1 MSQGHD
7 AFPDGFTWGVSTAAY
22 QIEGAVAQDGRGP
35 SIWDTFSHQPG
46 RTTNGDTG
54 DIACDAYHRMDE
66 DLGLL
71 TRLGVTGYR
80 FSIAWPRI
88 QPDGRGAPNQAGLDY
103 YRRLVDQLLARGIT
117 PLVTLYHWDLPQPLQ
132 DKGGWA
138 TRDTADL
145 FADYAATVA
154 GALGDRVT
162 RWITLNEPW
171 VASSMGYR
179 SAEHAPGIADPR
191 QYVAAVHHLLL
202 AHGKAVAAIRPAAAS
217 PAEVGI
223 TLNMAP
229 VYPADPASHADR
241 ELAADIDADL
251 NGVFLDPLT
260 RGRYPARLGEG
271 QAPGPQLIRD
281 GDFGV
286 IQAPVD
292 FLGVNYYAPHIVA
305 VREDGIFRRG
315 DDLMPGRPDA
325 AFVRPDHLPVT
336 AMGWLVDPNG
346 LYDLLIRVHDD
357 APGLP
362 LYITENG
369 AACHDYV
376 DPDGAVE
383 DPERIA
389 YLHGHLDAA
398 RRAIADG
405 VPLRGYFAWSLMD
418 NFEWAHGYS
427 KRFGLVF
434 VDYGTQRRIPKR
446 SAAWYAEVARTNSLP
461 ARGQGVSGLRS
472 EAAENR

>member
-1 MSQGHD
+1 MSQGRD
-7 AFPDGFTWGVSTAAY
+7 AFPDGFAWGVSTAAY
-22 QIEGAVAQDGRGP
+22 QIEGAVAEDGRGP

-54 DIACDAYHRMDE
+54 DIACDAYHRTDE

-71 TRLGVTGYR
+71 SELGVTGYR

-88 QPDGRGAPNQAGLDY
+88 QPDGRGAPNQAGLDH
-103 YRRLVDQLLARGIT
+103 YRRLADQLLDRGIT

-138 TRDTADL
+138 TRDTAGL
-145 FADYAATVA
+145 FADYAAIVA
-154 GALGDRVT
+154 GALGDRVP

-179 SAEHAPGIADPR
+179 SGEHAPGIADPR

-202 AHGKAVAAIRPAAAS
+202 AHGQATAAVRAAA
-217 PAEVGI
+217 PGAEVGI
-223 TLNMAP
+223 TLNMAQ
-229 VYPADPASHADR
+229 VYPADPASPADR

-271 QAPGPQLIRD
+271 QAPGPQLIQD

-286 IQAPVD
+286 IQAPID

-315 DDLMPGRPDA
+315 DNPMPWRPRA
-325 AFVRPDHLPVT
+325 TFVQPDHLPVT

-346 LYDLLIRVHDD
+346 LYDLLIRVHED
-357 APGLP
+357 APGVP

-369 AACHDYV
+369 AACTDYV
-376 DPDGAVE
+376 NPDGTVE
-383 DPERIA
+383 DPDRIA

-398 RRAIADG
+398 RRAITDG

-418 NFEWAHGYS
+418 NFEWAHGYD

-461 ARGQGVSGLRS
+461 AR
-472 EAAENR
+472 A

>member
-1 MSQGHD
+1 MSQGRD
-7 AFPDGFTWGVSTAAY
+7 AFPDGFAWGVSTAAY
-22 QIEGAVAQDGRGP
+22 QIEGAVAEDGRGP

-54 DIACDAYHRMDE
+54 DIACDAYHRIDE

-71 TRLGVTGYR
+71 SQLGVTGYR

-88 QPDGRGAPNQAGLDY
+88 QPDGRGAPNQAGLDH
-103 YRRLVDQLLARGIT
+103 YRRLVDQLLDRGIT

-138 TRDTADL
+138 TRDTAGL
-145 FADYAATVA
+145 FADYAAIVA
-154 GALGDRVT
+154 GALGDRVP

-171 VASSMGYR
+171 VAASMGYR
-179 SAEHAPGIADPR
+179 SGEHAPGIADPQ

-202 AHGKAVAAIRPAAAS
+202 AHGQATAAVRAAA
-217 PAEVGI
+217 PGAEVGV
-223 TLNMAP
+223 TLNMAQ

-251 NGVFLDPLT
+251 NAVFLDPLT
-260 RGRYPARLGEG
+260 RGTYPARLSEG
-271 QAPGPQLIRD
+271 QAPGPQLIQD

-286 IQAPVD
+286 IQAPID
-292 FLGVNYYAPHIVA
+292 FLGLNYYAPHIVA

-315 DDLMPGRPDA
+315 DDPMPWRPGA
-325 AFVRPDHLPVT
+325 TFVRPDHLPVT

-357 APGLP
+357 APGVP

-369 AACHDYV
+369 AACTDYV
-376 DPDGAVE
+376 NPDGTVE
-383 DPERIA
+383 DPDRIA

-398 RRAIADG
+398 RRAITDG

-418 NFEWAHGYS
+418 NFEWAHGYD

-461 ARGQGVSGLRS
+461 AR
-472 EAAENR
+472 A

>member
-1 MSQGHD
+1 MSQGRD
-7 AFPDGFTWGVSTAAY
+7 AFPDGFAWGVSTAAY
-22 QIEGAVAQDGRGP
+22 QIEGAVAEDGRGP

-71 TRLGVTGYR
+71 SQLGVTGYR

-88 QPDGRGAPNQAGLDY
+88 QPDGRGAANQAGLDH
-103 YRRLVDQLLARGIT
+103 YRRLTDQLLDRGIT

-138 TRDTADL
+138 TRDTAGL
-145 FADYAATVA
+145 FADYAAIVA
-154 GALGDRVT
+154 GALGDRVP

-179 SAEHAPGIADPR
+179 SGEHAPGIADPR

-202 AHGKAVAAIRPAAAS
+202 AHGQATAAFPAAA
-217 PAEVGI
+217 PATEVGI
-223 TLNMAP
+223 TLNMAQ

-271 QAPGPQLIRD
+271 QAPGPQLIQD

-286 IQAPVD
+286 IQAPID

-315 DDLMPGRPDA
+315 DDPMPWRPGA
-325 AFVRPDHLPVT
+325 TFVQPDHLPVT

-357 APGLP
+357 APGVP

-369 AACHDYV
+369 AACTDYV
-376 DPDGAVE
+376 NPDGTVE
-383 DPERIA
+383 DPDRIA

-398 RRAIADG
+398 RRAITDG

-418 NFEWAHGYS
+418 NFEWAHGYD

-461 ARGQGVSGLRS
+461 ARG
-472 EAAENR
+472 

>member
-1 MSQGHD
+1 MSPADGPARD
-7 AFPDGFTWGVSTAAY
+7 VFPEGFVWGVSTAAY
-22 QIEGAVAQDGRGP
+22 QIEGAVAEDGRGQ

-46 RTTNGDTG
+46 RTTHGDTG
-54 DIACDAYHRMDE
+54 DIACDAYHRTDA

-71 TRLGVTGYR
+71 SRLGVGAYR

-103 YRRLVDQLLARGIT
+103 YSRLVDRLLERGIT

-138 TRDTADL
+138 TRDTAGL
-145 FADYAATVA
+145 FADYAAAVA
-154 GALGDRVT
+154 GVLGDRVP

-171 VASSMGYR
+171 VAASMGYR
-179 SAEHAPGIADPR
+179 SGEHAPGIADPE

-202 AHGKAVAAIRPAAAS
+202 AHGKATAAVRAAA
-217 PAEVGI
+217 PGAAEVGI

-229 VYPADPASHADR
+229 VYPADPGSPADR

-251 NGVFLDPLT
+251 NAVFLEPLT
-260 RGRYPARLGEG
+260 GGRYPSRLGEG
-271 QAPGPQLIRD
+271 QAPGAQLIRD
-281 GDFGV
+281 GDFTT
-286 IQAPVD
+286 IQAPID
-292 FLGVNYYAPHIVA
+292 FLGVNYYAPHIVGIRA
-305 VREDGIFRRG
+305 DGIFRRG
-315 DDLMPGRPDA
+315 DQPMERRPGA
-325 AFVRPDHLPVT
+325 VFVQPAHLPVT
-336 AMGWLVDPNG
+336 AMGWLVDPDG
-346 LYDLLIRVHDD
+346 LYDLLLRVRDD

-369 AACHDYV
+369 AACEDYV
-376 DPDGAVE
+376 NPDGTVE
-383 DPERIA
+383 DTDRVA
-389 YLHGHLDAA
+389 YLHGHLQAA

-434 VDYGTQRRIPKR
+434 VDYGAQRRIPKR
-446 SAAWYAEVARTNSLP
+446 SAAWFAEVARTNSVPPLP
-461 ARGQGVSGLRS
+461 AQGPVRAG
-472 EAAENR
+472 

>member
-1 MSQGHD
+1 MSQGRD
-7 AFPDGFTWGVSTAAY
+7 AFPDGFAWGVSTAAY
-22 QIEGAVAQDGRGP
+22 QIEGAVTEDGRGP

-71 TRLGVTGYR
+71 SQLGVTGYR

-88 QPDGRGAPNQAGLDY
+88 QPDGRGAPNQAGLDHY
-103 YRRLVDQLLARGIT
+103 SRLVDQLLARGIT

-171 VASSMGYR
+171 VAASMGYR

-202 AHGKAVAAIRPAAAS
+202 AHGKAVAAVRSAAPS

-223 TLNMAP
+223 TLNMAQ

-281 GDFGV
+281 GDFDV
-286 IQAPVD
+286 IQAPID

-315 DDLMPGRPDA
+315 DDPMPWRPGA
-325 AFVRPDHLPVT
+325 TFVQPDHLPVT

-369 AACHDYV
+369 AACYDYV

-389 YLHGHLDAA
+389 YLHGHLDAC

-461 ARGQGVSGLRS
+461 AQG
-472 EAAENR
+472 